1 MNIVPGNKI
10 DLINETKVHLHRVTY
25 YVYQD
30 SDGNVIWPAINFINF
45 IIKEGNND
53 STIETYRQAIRSL
66 FNYILDNKRDWMDIN
81 DELLGV
87 YAEWQLR
94 QSINNPRWRGDT
106 NTTKRNI
113 NHDYL
118 APVYEFYFWAQ
129 KQGLHP
135 SLLGVQPEQ
144 GDKYQITSALPLR
157 DKAKSKKD
165 GPKKKQL
172 YPKSFSNCGESSGGP
187 SQKAEEWEL
196 DELNDYIRV
205 NYKGY
210 TRASLMLMLRIVD
223 QTGSRP
229 ITLSGFAKLQFR
241 KETVESE
248 LMNTS
253 DSILDITP
261 IIQKGD
267 NNMPIKFP
275 LTLVNG
281 VVSFI
286 ENDLKEFI
294 NTIGLNKHDG
304 HLFLNEKDGKPLSA
318 QEITKIF
325 SAITKKLNWP
335 KGKSLYAF
343 RHRYA
348 NEQMDIQ
355 ASINDEL
362 GFTKEENAVALQ
374 VSQNMTHKNHKTLLK
389 EYLESRTRH
398 GFKTKVYQQEL
409 MLQEL
414 RAQKEYQNLETL
426 KALELAE
433 EQRKIVNKLRQEIER
448 LKRVR

>member
-1 MNIVPGNKI
+1 
-10 DLINETKVHLHRVTY
+10 
-25 YVYQD
+25 
-30 SDGNVIWPAINFINF
+30 
-45 IIKEGNND
+45 
-53 STIETYRQAIRSL
+53 
-66 FNYILDNKRDWMDIN
+66 MDVN
-81 DELLGV
+81 DELLDV
-87 YAEWQLR
+87 YAKWQLT

-129 KQGLHP
+129 KQGFHP
-135 SLLGVQPEQ
+135 SLLGIQSEQ

-165 GPKKKQL
+165 GPKQKQL
-172 YPKSFSNCGESSGGP
+172 YPKSFYNCGESSDGP

-196 DELNDYIRV
+196 EELNDYIRV

-229 ITLSGFAKLQFR
+229 ITLSGFSKLQFR
-241 KETVESE
+241 EDTVESK

-253 DSILDITP
+253 DSTLDITP
-261 IIQKGD
+261 IRQKGG
-267 NNMPIKFP
+267 NNMPVKFP
-275 LTLVNG
+275 LALVNG

-286 ENDLKEFI
+286 ENDLNEFI
-294 NTIGLNKHDG
+294 NTTGFDQYDG
-304 HLFLNEKDGKPLSA
+304 HLFLNEKNGKPRSA
-318 QEITKIF
+318 QEISKIF
-325 SAITKKLNWP
+325 SSITKKLNWP

-374 VSQNMTHKNHKTLLK
+374 VSQNMTHRSKETLKK

-398 GFKTKVYQQEL
+398 GYKTKVYQQEVL
-409 MLQEL
+409 IQEL
-414 RAQKEYQNLETL
+414 KAQSEEQNIETL
-426 KALELAE
+426 RALELAE
-433 EQRKIVNKLRQEIER
+433 EQRKLANKLQKEIER
-448 LKRVR
+448 LRNNYI